1 MASDEEMGKARILVI
16 GGTGR
21 LGRHIVAASA
31 RLGHPTVAL
40 VRDTAPSDPAKA
52 ALLKSFLDLGVALV
66 KGDLYDHASL
76 VRPMKAA
83 DAVISALGT
92 RQVADQTLLIAAI
105 NEAGNVKVVVKPSFT
120 YSALQFSPNLLVLYT
135 VHAFN
140 LLQRFLPSE
149 FWTDVDRTAAVEPA
163 RSAVYAAKASVRR
176 AVEAAGVPHTYVLCG
191 YLAGAAL
198 PSVGQVISPA
208 PPADEAVILGGGDT
222 KVVYVAEEDVGT
234 YTVLAA
240 GDPRAENR
248 MLYVKPP
255 ANTVSHNELLDLWEK
270 KTGRGFRRVHVA
282 ADAVL
287 KMIREA
293 PLALGLALSIAHAAY
308 ILGETNFKV
317 DPAKGVAAGELYPD
331 VEYTTVSEYLDRL
344 LPTGSS
350 GRNLKG
356 RKFVLTSLAA
366 LCGIFLCIYVW
377 MLSGRSR

>member
-105 NEAGNVKVVVKPSFT
+105 NEAGNVK
-120 YSALQFSPNLLVLYT
+120 
-135 VHAFN
+135 
-140 LLQRFLPSE
+140 RFLPSE

>member
-40 VRDTAPSDPAKA
+40 VRDTAPSDPSKA

-105 NEAGNVKVVVKPSFT
+105 NEAGKVK
-120 YSALQFSPNLLVLYT
+120 
-135 VHAFN
+135 
-140 LLQRFLPSE
+140 RFLPSE
-149 FWTDVDRTAAVEPA
+149 FWTDVDHTAAVEPA

-208 PPADEAVILGGGDT
+208 PPAG
-222 KVVYVAEEDVGT
+222 
-234 YTVLAA
+234 
-240 GDPRAENR
+240 
-248 MLYVKPP
+248 PP
-255 ANTVSHNELLDLWEK
+255 ANTMSHNEMLDLWEK

-317 DPAKGVAAGELYPD
+317 DPAMGVAAGELYPD

-350 GRNLKG
+350 RRSLNP